1 MAGSKSFA
9 EGLSQRRIFR
19 EVGPGRPRHNSN
31 DDDLH
36 CRLLQRYV
44 LLLLGLSKNCRAEV
58 SLRKR
63 QYRLS
68 LRFERD
74 CCAAAAAASE
84 QHKKRSV
91 PLLSFQRVR
100 HKA

>member
-36 CRLLQRYV
+36 WTTAEI

-63 QYRLS
+63 QHR
-68 LRFERD
+68 
-74 CCAAAAAASE
+74 
-84 QHKKRSV
+84 
-91 PLLSFQRVR
+91 
-100 HKA
+100 